1 MVLSAATAAL
11 ADGPEFSPLEKPQ
24 PTETP
29 GKIEVIEFF
38 WYGCPH
44 CNQLEPLLNA
54 WEKRLPKD
62 VVLRREHVIWPGRRE
77 TEVHARLYLTL
88 RAMNLLEIVVNG
100 KYMTSLGTAHGPD
113 KLFGVLDKLIA
124 GERPKKK

>member
-1 MVLSAATAAL
+1 MHIHGFLARSALSLAMVLSGSAAL
-11 ADGPEFSPLEKPQ
+11 ADGPEFTRLATQQ

-44 CNQLEPLLNA
+44 CNKLEPMVEA

-62 VVLRREHVIWPGRRE
+62 VVLRREHVIWGGRKE
-77 TEVHARLYLTL
+77 IEVHARLFLTL
-88 RAMNLLEIVVNG
+88 RAMNLLEQHHRAVFDAKG
-100 KYMTSLGTAHGPD
+100 
-113 KLFGVLDKLIA
+113 
-124 GERPKKK
+124 